1 MNQQNNNWKRTT
13 YFNGTL
19 VGALIGL
26 VGAYLYARAA
36 EEDVD
41 RNGGQ
46 PIKLQT
52 GQLLSIMLAVMAV
65 IRQIAESGKSK

>member
-1 MNQQNNNWKRTT
+1 MNQQNNNWKRST

-19 VGALIGL
+19 AGAILGL

-46 PIKLQT
+46 PVKLQT
-52 GQLLSIMLAVMAV
+52 GQLLSILLAVLAV

>member
-1 MNQQNNNWKRTT
+1 MNQQNNKWKQKT
-13 YFNGTL
+13 YLNGT
-19 VGALIGL
+19 VAGALLGL

-46 PIKLQT
+46 PNKLQT
-52 GQLLSIMLAVMAV
+52 GQLLSILLAVLAV